1 MLVAPVC
8 PHAGGVGLCEMIQ
21 HLQMWDYI
29 CLSQTTENRIIEF
42 VDQQHEHF
50 EDPVCIKNACYM
62 PPMSPGYSTK
72 LKKESIAEY
81 EYPKGNQWKNKI
93 IEEKETE
100 DNEEKDTKDI
110 EEKDD

>member
-1 MLVAPVC
+1 
-8 PHAGGVGLCEMIQ
+8 MIQ

-62 PPMSPGYSTK
+62 PPVNPGYSTK
-72 LKKESIAEY
+72 LKEESIVEY
-81 EYPKGNQWKNKI
+81 VYPEGNQWKNKI
-93 IEEKETE
+93 TGKKEET
-100 DNEEKDTKDI
+100 
-110 EEKDD
+110 EEKDDQRFF